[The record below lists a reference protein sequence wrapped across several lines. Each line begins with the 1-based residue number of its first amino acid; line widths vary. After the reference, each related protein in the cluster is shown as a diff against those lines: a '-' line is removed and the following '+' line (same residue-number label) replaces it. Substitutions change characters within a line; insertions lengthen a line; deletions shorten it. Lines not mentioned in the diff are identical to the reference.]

1 MPLAASQLTGFA
13 GWVRASELEDTTQF
27 LDENSSQEPKTIDLV
42 QDATTDCSVVAS
54 LCAAFSRA
62 ERGHHKVFSIC
73 PTKRHI
79 FKLAFPDLT
88 FGHERS
94 SQEELIRMK
103 KILTNLEVESHLMG
117 NISFALISTA
127 APVKS

>member
-1 MPLAASQLTGFA
+1 VQLFPAPKGVIIRYSQYVPLNG
-13 GWVRASELEDTTQF
+13 
-27 LDENSSQEPKTIDLV
+27 
-42 QDATTDCSVVAS
+42 
-54 LCAAFSRA
+54 AF
-62 ERGHHKVFSIC
+62 
-73 PTKRHI
+73 

-88 FGHERS
+88 FEHERS

-117 NISFALISTA
+117 SISFALISTV